1 MQDAHSGNGA
11 RGRQLRAWAV
21 ALAGCVLAVLIG
33 VSIVA
38 SARWEAQ
45 ADYEK
50 GNEEREI
57 ISGREAAGKRAS
69 ITDAASVGT
78 SANGRAPGAPAG
90 RPAHSTSHAQVHDP
104 PQGRGHSM
112 ILLEPRLLS
121 QAPSPE
127 GASSPNDSMTLTSG
141 DVRDIHH
148 LARLKEEVSLN
159 ALPSWKPS
167 LDHSQGPLGYA
178 ELHHHE
184 SVAYPQGA
192 SDIADS
198 PSPRV
203 DSPPTHPRTLG
214 AHEHTRD
221 TLPRKASEFPTDL
234 PLPRVGAGAAS
245 MAESGARQNNNDPTL
260 GAQELTHELA
270 HELAYELASP
280 RVGAGKEKLSLVS

>member
-127 GASSPNDSMTLTSG
+127 GASSPNDSMTLTSE
-141 DVRDIHH
+141 DIRDIHH

-159 ALPSWKPS
+159 
-167 LDHSQGPLGYA
+167 
-178 ELHHHE
+178 
-184 SVAYPQGA
+184 SVGA
-192 SDIADS
+192 S
-198 PSPRV
+198 
-203 DSPPTHPRTLG
+203 
-214 AHEHTRD
+214 
-221 TLPRKASEFPTDL
+221 
-234 PLPRVGAGAAS
+234 AAS
-245 MAESGARQNNNDPTL
+245 MADSDAGQNHHHPIL
-260 GAQELTHELA
+260 GVHKLAHELTHEL
-270 HELAYELASP
+270 SST
-280 RVGAGKEKLSLVS
+280 RVGASAAGKEMLSLVHDIPKCLYIVTLFGKYTGTLTFGNFCRSTCFWRIIVIT

>member
-90 RPAHSTSHAQVHDP
+90 RQAYSTPHAQVHEP
-104 PQGRGHSM
+104 PQERRHSM
-112 ILLEPRLLS
+112 ILLEPGPSS

-127 GASSPNDSMTLTSG
+127 GASLPNESMTLTSG
-141 DVRDIHH
+141 DIRDIHH
-148 LARLKEEVSLN
+148 LARLKEDVSLN
-159 ALPSWKPS
+159 ALPSAGKPS

-178 ELHHHE
+178 KLHHHE

-214 AHEHTRD
+214 AQEITHD
-221 TLPRKASEFPTDL
+221 THPQKASNVFYSVFLFSKYT
-234 PLPRVGAGAAS
+234 RA
-245 MAESGARQNNNDPTL
+245 
-260 GAQELTHELA
+260 LTFGNFC
-270 HELAYELASP
+270 
-280 RVGAGKEKLSLVS
+280 RNTCFWRIMIVIM